1 MPIYIPV
8 DLTPYYQ
15 PQTLNIEDEINA
27 RSVARFGLV
36 DDSGVLDVPDG
47 SPIEIYDY
55 SGNLIFGG
63 FVNYPRKI
71 NPIGTDALFFDIEAI
86 DQQTIA
92 DRYLVAEAFISQTA
106 GYIVQTLVTNY
117 LAADGVT
124 VGNIEAGALLDVA
137 KFPRA
142 NTVAEVMD
150 NLAEICGFVWYIDF
164 DKKLYFQSRSA
175 TTAGFNIADNSA
187 ILNVNVRSDRSK
199 YRNRQYIR
207 GGQTP
212 TDSPI
217 ANESPTP
224 KPDGTT
230 RTFVTRYPIAQSP
243 TITINGTPVSAD
255 QIGIN
260 GIDGQVTPLQWY
272 WTYGS
277 DTITQD
283 LNQTVLSTTDA
294 ITISYIGLIPLLV
307 VVEDSTAIES
317 RAIIE
322 NLSGVY
328 ESLETL
334 PNVNDKQQALDIASG
349 KLRKY
354 TVVPRELTY
363 QTFTN
368 GLAAGQLQTVNL
380 TKYGITAGEFL
391 IDRVTIRDL
400 DDNGTFVYEVHAV
413 DGEPFGGWTKFFES
427 LIRKETGLIIDSDEK
442 LIVLKSVIETDSWT
456 EAQAYTVFAC
466 PVVSNTL
473 YPSDTLYPC

>member
-106 GYIVQTLVTNY
+106 GYIVQTLITNY
-117 LAADGVT
+117 LSADGVT

-230 RTFVTRYPIAQSP
+230 RTFVTRYPIAQEP
-243 TITINGTPVSAD
+243 TITINGTPVASN

-283 LNQTVLSTTDA
+283 LNQTVLSTTDT

-307 VVEDSTAIES
+307 VVEDSAAIES
-317 RAIIE
+317 RALIE

-427 LIRKETGLIIDSDEK
+427 IVRKETGLIIDSDEK

-456 EAQAYTVFAC
+456 ESQAYTVFAC